1 MALDYYSLAPARA
14 MSGEHSLSPQPH
26 ARTQQPFSPDLSYG
40 AEPSN
45 TAEESHQH
53 QSHLNLDYGDSPQTH
68 LTQATSSAIMGNQKM
83 MTHKKARGRPR
94 GGGGVGRGGSISR
107 GRDSQSATPGAT
119 GSEPKLKL
127 KLNIKGKGNAA
138 PSERSTPVPQYDEQ
152 PEEDDALPVVP
163 EVTTRTGRTIRAP
176 KHLDDVDYST
186 AFGLSSDQVDE
197 DEDEYQPRIRNDQ
210 CKYCP
215 LAQGKEYTY

>member
-1 MALDYYSLAPARA
+1 
-14 MSGEHSLSPQPH
+14 
-26 ARTQQPFSPDLSYG
+26 
-40 AEPSN
+40 
-45 TAEESHQH
+45 
-53 QSHLNLDYGDSPQTH
+53 
-68 LTQATSSAIMGNQKM
+68 M

-176 KHLDDVDYST
+176 KHLNDVDYST